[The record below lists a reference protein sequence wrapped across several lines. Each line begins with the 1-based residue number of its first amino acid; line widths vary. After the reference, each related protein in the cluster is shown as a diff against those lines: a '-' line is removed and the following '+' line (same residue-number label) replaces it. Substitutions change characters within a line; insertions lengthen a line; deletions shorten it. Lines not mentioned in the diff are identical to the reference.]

1 MLEQFMKDNASE
13 LEAIRNN
20 VLTELQPVN
29 DNSIVFTP
37 MYVDARIYEI
47 AKRYTNM
54 GMPSR
59 NKLAAIR
66 RSLKKT
72 LPQDAAYLKTKNRLP
87 IRLVDSSTVDIAMPL
102 RTRDEARQL
111 YADNK
116 AMIDCS
122 VEQSIVQYYEH
133 EQYEYICEIAKTC
146 VIETL
151 MYHADAPVDAI
162 STYFKPELML
172 EFEYLRSQNGEKVIA
187 L

>member
-20 VLTELQPVN
+20 VLTELQPNN
-29 DNSIVFTP
+29 DSSIVFTP

-72 LPQDAAYLKTKNRLP
+72 LPQDAAYFKAKTRLP
-87 IRLVDSSTVDIAMPL
+87 IRLTDDSAADVIMPL
-102 RTRDEARQL
+102 RTREEARQL

-116 AMIDCS
+116 AMIECS
-122 VEQSIVQYYEH
+122 VEQCIVQYYEH

-151 MYHADAPVDAI
+151 MYHTDAPVDAI
-162 STYFKPELML
+162 STYFQHELTL
-172 EFEYLRSQNGEKVIA
+172 EFEYLRSQKDTRVIA